1 MLQRS
6 FFLAYRQLTQRVSKL
21 VAAIL
26 GVGVSIILMFMQT
39 GFENALY
46 DSALNVPEALNAD
59 IIISAKD
66 FSTLSYVP
74 PWFSRDFVKE
84 SSGIDGVESALPFYA
99 FNLQIKNSL
108 MTTAKPIWLYGLP
121 LSGVTLNNPDVI
133 RQMDVIAYPNSVLL
147 DQASRK
153 DFSPIVQDV
162 LTNGRGEVVIPVAG
176 QGIQN
181 TLSVRGLFTLG
192 PTFSVDASLITSDVN
207 FSQITSQPLD
217 RVSFG
222 LVRISPGY
230 NITEIKNKL
239 QELLGSRAKVYS
251 KSDFILSER
260 LYYQKHTPIGYIF
273 RIGLIVGI
281 VVGIVF
287 ILQALHGI
295 ISDNMTEYAVLRA
308 MGYQQTFFWML
319 IGNIAAGFVIL
330 AYIPSLII
338 TIFLYRI
345 AAESTQLPITLK
357 LHDAVLILMLVV
369 GMGAVS
375 AAVSIRKLRKA
386 NPVELFS

>member
-66 FSTLSYVP
+66 FSTLSFAP
-74 PWFSRDFVKE
+74 PWFSRDLVTE

-99 FNLQIKNSL
+99 FNLQIKNPL
-108 MTTAKPIWLYGLP
+108 MRTAKPIWLYGLP

-162 LTNGRGEVVIPVAG
+162 LTNGRSEVVIPVAG

-192 PTFSVDASLITSDVN
+192 PTFS
-207 FSQITSQPLD
+207 
-217 RVSFG
+217 
-222 LVRISPGY
+222 
-230 NITEIKNKL
+230 
-239 QELLGSRAKVYS
+239 
-251 KSDFILSER
+251 
-260 LYYQKHTPIGYIF
+260 
-273 RIGLIVGI
+273 
-281 VVGIVF
+281 
-287 ILQALHGI
+287 
-295 ISDNMTEYAVLRA
+295 
-308 MGYQQTFFWML
+308 
-319 IGNIAAGFVIL
+319 
-330 AYIPSLII
+330 
-338 TIFLYRI
+338 
-345 AAESTQLPITLK
+345 
-357 LHDAVLILMLVV
+357 
-369 GMGAVS
+369 
-375 AAVSIRKLRKA
+375 
-386 NPVELFS
+386 